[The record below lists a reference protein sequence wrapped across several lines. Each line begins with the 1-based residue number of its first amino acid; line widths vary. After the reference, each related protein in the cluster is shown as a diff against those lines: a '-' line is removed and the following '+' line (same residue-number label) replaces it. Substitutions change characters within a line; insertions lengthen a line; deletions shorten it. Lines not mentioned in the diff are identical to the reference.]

1 MPADPITDLPRD
13 VAEVLRRAL
22 ALGDG
27 PAKVEL
33 LEEAVGLAD
42 LLQDVTAG
50 FEARLRLMEAALVCG
65 SADILLVAY
74 SWCLAQA
81 EREPERFG
89 LYQVLWRYRWAIV
102 YLPTFPTISRAK
114 IENAIADMT
123 RRYQSAGASL
133 RPVHLLRWK
142 VAMKLGDGKMAASAR
157 RAWSRCRRDWL
168 TDDEQTELVTQID
181 YHLFRRRWDDATRM
195 ADEYVN
201 RSNPEPAYL
210 DSVLSWMPVL
220 LLRLGRLDH
229 AMAVHDR
236 GYRLTTR
243 NAALVTQAGRH
254 IQFLALTHNFQR
266 AVRLV
271 ER

>member
-1 MPADPITDLPRD
+1 MGDLPADVSRLLAEATDLN
-13 VAEVLRRAL
+13 
-22 ALGDG
+22 DG
-27 PAKVEL
+27 PGKVEL
-33 LEEAVGLAD
+33 LQEAVRLAD
-42 LLQDVTAG
+42 HSRDVDAG
-50 FEARLRLMEAALVCG
+50 FQARLRLMEAALVCG
-65 SADILLVAY
+65 SADVSLVAY
-74 SWCLAQA
+74 SWCLARGA
-81 EREPERFG
+81 RDPERFG
-89 LYQVLWRYRWAIV
+89 LYQILARYRWAFV
-102 YLPTFPTISRAK
+102 YLPTSPEIPRAR
-114 IENAIADMT
+114 IEDAIADMT
-123 RRYQSAGASL
+123 RRYDSAGASL

-142 VAMKLGDGKMAASAR
+142 VAMKLGDRSMAADAR